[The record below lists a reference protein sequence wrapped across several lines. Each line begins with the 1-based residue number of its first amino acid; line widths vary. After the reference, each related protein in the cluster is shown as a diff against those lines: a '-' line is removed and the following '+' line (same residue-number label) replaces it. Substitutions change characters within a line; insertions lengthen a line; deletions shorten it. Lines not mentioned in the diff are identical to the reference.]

1 MTVNSSVSYFVA
13 VSELS
18 KSPEEQEGILIEVK
32 GQGGDTEKNR
42 SKALSIIQQM
52 WEKGEIEAGKFPDGI
67 SQENIFYVSSDRSD
81 LKFSSALKESQTV
94 SPVVQGAQEI
104 IQLTKLQIEVQET
117 AAEASPYV
125 EIVKTVLER
134 TRPLTPEEK
143 DVAKDKKYGK
153 TIEKLGLAIANQEEY
168 QEKCTGNGHL
178 ILNAI
183 SWQLSQGLTLKSDVV
198 NNETNKDDKEK
209 KDFD

>member
-1 MTVNSSVSYFVA
+1 MSVNSSVSYFVA
-13 VSELS
+13 VSELD

-32 GQGGDTEKNR
+32 GKGGDTKKNR
-42 SKALSIIQQM
+42 SKALSIIHQM
-52 WEKGEIEAGKFPDGI
+52 WEKGEIESDKFPDGI
-67 SQENIFYVSSDRSD
+67 SQENIFYVPPDSPN
-81 LKFSSALKESQTV
+81 LKSSSALKESQTL

-125 EIVKTVLER
+125 GIVKTVLER
-134 TRPLTPEEK
+134 KRPLTPEEK

-183 SWQLSQGLTLKSDVV
+183 AWQLNQGVNLKSDAV
-198 NNETNKDDKEK
+198 NNEPNKDNKQKEDK
-209 KDFD
+209 D

>member
-1 MTVNSSVSYFVA
+1 MTANSSVSYFVA

-18 KSPEEQEGILIEVK
+18 KPPEEQEGILIEVK

-143 DVAKDKKYGK
+143 DLAKDKKYGK

>member
-13 VSELS
+13 VSDLS

-32 GQGGDTEKNR
+32 AKGGDTEKNR
-42 SKALSIIQQM
+42 SKALSIIHQM
-52 WEKGEIEAGKFPDGI
+52 WEKGEIESDKFPDGI
-67 SQENIFYVSSDRSD
+67 SQENIFYVSPDSPN
-81 LKFSSALKESQTV
+81 LKSSSALKESQTL

-117 AAEASPYV
+117 AEEASPYIG
-125 EIVKTVLER
+125 IVKTVIER
-134 TRPLTPEEK
+134 TRPLTAQEK
-143 DVAKDKKYGK
+143 DLAKDKKYGK

-183 SWQLSQGLTLKSDVV
+183 AWQLNQGVNPKSDTVSS
-198 NNETNKDDKEK
+198 EPNKDNKQKEN
-209 KDFD
+209 KD